1 MNSSL
6 LGNGNSGGGSGGGS
20 NTPLVLS
27 LPPVPQLVILGIIF
41 VASVALNCISIISIV
56 GARAITPIN
65 LLIIN
70 LAVSDIVYSLT
81 IPIFAVHIV
90 IPWWPFGRVG
100 CQLAIAID
108 IIAMIVGVYTITA
121 LSVERYMDVRET
133 SRRYNDQVKS
143 ALVLGY
149 IVVLWIF
156 AILFPL
162 PMSSSLFVHNRSR
175 AALVSGVSECKS
187 RWTANELSRYVQLKF
202 ACAFLLP
209 SLITCTFSFRLILFL
224 HRWSMR
230 SRRLSLSHRSLNT
243 YKRRATTLV
252 LLIIILFFVLWS
264 PLWILQLYDTFNE
277 RGPTQYIQILNFVT
291 LVFVYAN
298 GLLNPLLYLILTQ
311 NFRDYIRTNKWS
323 TWKSRQRS
331 KNNQTFFYTTKPIII
346 NENQIPEQQT
356 SGILH
361 NDDDQ
366 HAFVRNEPS
375 SAAN

>member
-1 MNSSL
+1 MNTSL
-6 LGNGNSGGGSGGGS
+6 GIGGVGDGDGP
-20 NTPLVLS
+20 PLVLS

-41 VASVALNCISIISIV
+41 VASVILNCVSIISIV

-121 LSVERYMDVRET
+121 LSVERYMDVRER
-133 SRRYNDQVKS
+133 SRRYNDQVKIIF
-143 ALVLGY
+143 VLSF
-149 IVVLWIF
+149 IILLWLF

-162 PMSSSLFVHNRSR
+162 PMSSSLFVHNRTR

-187 RWTANELSRYVQLKF
+187 RWTPGELSRYVQLKF

-224 HRWSMR
+224 HRWSIR
-230 SRRLSLSHRSLNT
+230 SRRLSLSQNSLNN

-252 LLIIILFFVLWS
+252 LLIIISFFVLWS
-264 PLWILQLYDTFNE
+264 PLWILQLYDTFNK
-277 RGPTQYIQILNFVT
+277 RGPTPYIQILNFLT

-311 NFRDYIRTNKWS
+311 NFRDYIKRNKWS
-323 TWKSRQRS
+323 PWIYRKRS
-331 KNNQTFFYTTKPIII
+331 KINHQTFIYRTKPIINHNQNQDPPTSFII
-346 NENQIPEQQT
+346 N
-356 SGILH
+356 

-366 HAFVRNEPS
+366 HAFVPNDPS
-375 SAAN
+375 STAI